1 MGAWLLRLWLQHGHL
16 AAGATLLF
24 FQICCLAEW
33 CLTHLSIDSNMT
45 YFFPEAYHDACLV
58 CSALMSAGGH
68 PGLSLTCSVLI
79 RNFKFGGFPKSRAEP
94 NLTLARAGGG
104 G

>member
-1 MGAWLLRLWLQHGHL
+1 MSAWLLRLWLQHAHL

-24 FQICCLAEW
+24 FQICCPAEW

-45 YFFPEAYHDACLV
+45 YFFPEAYHDACLA

-68 PGLSLTCSVLI
+68 PGLSLICSALI
-79 RNFKFGGFPKSRAEP
+79 RTFKFGGFPKLELCR
-94 NLTLARAGGG
+94 T
-104 G
+104 